1 MPLQTHSYFTLPWLA
16 MTPLARWHFW
26 SSDHN
31 VMVAGPKGKILT
43 KGFLSP
49 FIYNSQCQS
58 MAYIIYSSM
67 ESVLGSRGCPVWKLS
82 GCSSGEGGEFSFIT
96 FPAAKIVAL
105 WWYPIINFFPF
116 TWVTKG
122 EVSSQFIYKGNISED
137 QSNKASKQRSFRQG
151 IC

>member
-58 MAYIIYSSM
+58 MGLYYLLFNGISIRLQRLPCVKTEWLFQWWGRRILIYNLPCCKNCGPMVISNH
-67 ESVLGSRGCPVWKLS
+67 KFLS
-82 GCSSGEGGEFSFIT
+82 IYLSYKGRS
-96 FPAAKIVAL
+96 
-105 WWYPIINFFPF
+105 FFP
-116 TWVTKG
+116 
-122 EVSSQFIYKGNISED
+122 IYV
-137 QSNKASKQRSFRQG
+137 
-151 IC
+151 